1 MDGKFILQVTR
12 SFVWMIVGLAGA
24 EAGAQAKVTADLFL
38 YAPAVVKSVD
48 IWSSRSADR
57 ISCEISELDDQKIV
71 FVEEEKQR
79 EIPSD
84 RVMRVIPNWRT
95 PAAAAAHQLFAD
107 RDYRAAKDAISKA
120 VTNDLPRWQQRLL
133 VAEFVDVFAAL
144 GEHRLAGGVYLKSLA
159 PNQPPAMLLAQLPMN
174 WTTIEPD
181 RPLYESAVEWL
192 SSEDPIAQLLGAS
205 WLLLGQDRD
214 AARATLTKLQNSDRA
229 TIAAL
234 ATAQTWRLTPPL
246 ETSAKVAEWF
256 AARDKL
262 IEPLQIGPTEFIA
275 ERCARTGMIDLAIGQ
290 WSRVATL
297 HSDRAHRA
305 AAALNAAART
315 LAQQGRT
322 EEAKRF
328 QNWAV
333 EFNAK

>member
-1 MDGKFILQVTR
+1 MDGKFTLQITKLL
-12 SFVWMIVGLAGA
+12 VWLAVGLAGA
-24 EAGAQAKVTADLFL
+24 EAAAQAKVTADVFL

-48 IWSSRSADR
+48 IWSSRSAER
-57 ISCEISELDDQKIV
+57 IVCQINELDDQKIV
-71 FVEEEKQR
+71 FIEGEKPR

-84 RVMRVIPNWRT
+84 RVTKVIPNWRT
-95 PAAAAAHQLFAD
+95 PAAAAAHQLFVD
-107 RDYRAAKDAISKA
+107 RNYRAAKDAISKA

-144 GEHRLAGGVYLKSLA
+144 GEYRLAGGVYLKSLA
-159 PNQPPAMLLAQLPMN
+159 PNQPPAMLLSQLPMN

-205 WLLLGQDRD
+205 WLLLGPDRD
-214 AARATLTKLQNSDRA
+214 AARATLTKLQKSDRE

-246 ETSAKVAEWF
+246 ETSEKVTEWF
-256 AARDKL
+256 AFRDKL

-297 HSDRAHRA
+297 HSDRPHRE

-315 LAQQGRT
+315 LTQQGRT

-328 QNWAV
+328 QNWAE
-333 EFNAK
+333 EFKAQ